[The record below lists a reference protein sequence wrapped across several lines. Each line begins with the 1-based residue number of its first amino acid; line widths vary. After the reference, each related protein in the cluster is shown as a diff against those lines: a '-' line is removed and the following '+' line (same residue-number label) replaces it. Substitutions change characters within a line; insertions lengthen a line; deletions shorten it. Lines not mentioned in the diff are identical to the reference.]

1 MVDGNIMK
9 KHIFPET
16 LLEWIAL
23 LGVGFASFIV
33 QISFTKA
40 LQYEMAATVSLERK
54 AADVIFAFLYQI
66 TIFMVKLYKILYSN
80 FDKKKL
86 SLLVFFDPQLISKYF
101 RKYLHRTV
109 PEEQF

>member
-9 KHIFPET
+9 KHIFPEN

-80 FDKKKL
+80 FDKKKKTI
-86 SLLVFFDPQLISKYF
+86 LVCFL
-101 RKYLHRTV
+101 
-109 PEEQF
+109 